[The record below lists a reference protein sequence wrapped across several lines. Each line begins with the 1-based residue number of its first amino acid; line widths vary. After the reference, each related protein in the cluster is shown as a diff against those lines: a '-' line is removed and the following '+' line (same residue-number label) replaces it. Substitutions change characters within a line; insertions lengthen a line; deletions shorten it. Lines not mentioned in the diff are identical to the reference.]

1 MPTEIGRLQS
11 GSSKVSFVDIHKGRP
26 IRLQVRVVVPVKDH
40 PNFNFVGKLLG
51 PKGNSL
57 KRLQEETQ
65 TKMAILGRGS
75 FRDKAKEEELRQLSD
90 PKYSHLHEDLHVEV
104 TTFAPPAE
112 AYSRMAHAISELKPF
127 LVPDY
132 YDDIRQNQ
140 LRELA
145 LLNRDSRKASE
156 LVAGLG
162 GSQRESPTLGVSS
175 ASPSGLQATTSP
187 VIAAPPAATTAAAFP
202 SVTAFSAIGLTG
214 AGGSRSLAVNA
225 MSPIGAGQVQVPAG
239 LVPVSLLPRLPV
251 LQPSTQAAAAAV
263 AVAAQQQQLQRL
275 AAAANATR
283 YNQACSAAAALQR
296 QMSEVTAG
304 NVGQH
309 GTQDT
314 VATTA
319 HTAHTAVAVAADPF
333 LYGDE
338 CPDPSTQSQATSQN
352 EGVRAKDD
360 GSSQATFTEE
370 FVEWA
375 QSPLNQC
382 KIKARTRTIFTPYLV
397 QRFGV

>member
-1 MPTEIGRLQS
+1 MSEGSGSPGAITASAAVDVNAYLNELLAEREKPSCTGHAARLLEQEIGRLQN
-11 GSSKVSFVDIHKGRP
+11 GGTKSSFIDIHKGRP

-75 FRDKAKEEELRQLSD
+75 FRDKTKEEELRQLSD

-112 AYSRMAHAISELKPF
+112 AYSRMSHAISELKPF

-145 LLNRDSRKASE
+145 LLNRDSRKA
-156 LVAGLG
+156 GDILG
-162 GSQRESPTLGVSS
+162 GSQSPTLGVSS
-175 ASPSGLQATTSP
+175 TSPSLQATTSP
-187 VIAAPPAATTAAAFP
+187 VMAPTTTTAFP
-202 SVTAFSAIGLTG
+202 SVTAFPMGIPTTP
-214 AGGSRSLAVNA
+214 GSL
-225 MSPIGAGQVQVPAG
+225 VPMRPG
-239 LVPVSLLPRLPV
+239 LVPVGLLPRLPV
-251 LQPSTQAAAAAV
+251 LQPNQAAAAAV
-263 AVAAQQQQLQRL
+263 AVAQQQQLQRL
-275 AAAANATR
+275 AAATR
-283 YNQACSAAAALQR
+283 YSQAAMQR
-296 QMSEVTAG
+296 QITEVTTTQAD
-304 NVGQH
+304 GQNPPNPSD
-309 GTQDT
+309 Q
-314 VATTA
+314 
-319 HTAHTAVAVAADPF
+319 F

-338 CPDPSTQSQATSQN
+338 YPDPTAVQVASQQTN
-352 EGVRAKDD
+352 GVQKDD
-360 GSSQATFTEE
+360 AATQNSQTFTEE

-375 QSPLNQC
+375 HSPLNQC

-397 QRFGV
+397 PRFGV

>member
-1 MPTEIGRLQS
+1 MHFLALDSRPQISFWIRPEQS
-11 GSSKVSFVDIHKGRP
+11 CP
-26 IRLQVRVVVPVKDH
+26 VRHEELAP
-40 PNFNFVGKLLG
+40 FNFVGKLLG

-145 LLNRDSRKASE
+145 LLNRDSRKAGE
-156 LVAGLG
+156 LAAGLG

-187 VIAAPPAATTAAAFP
+187 VMAPPTAATTATAFP
-202 SVTAFSAIGLTG
+202 SVTAFSAIGLAG
-214 AGGSRSLAVNA
+214 AGASRSIVGA
-225 MSPIGAGQVQVPAG
+225 MSPMRGGQVQVPAG

-251 LQPSTQAAAAAV
+251 LQPTQAAAAAV

-275 AAAANATR
+275 AAAANASR
-283 YNQACSAAAALQR
+283 YTQACSAAAALQR

-304 NVGQH
+304 TGQH
-309 GTQDT
+309 PTQDQAA
-314 VATTA
+314 ATTA
-319 HTAHTAVAVAADPF
+319 HTAVAAAADPF

-338 CPDPSTQSQATSQN
+338 YPDPGAHSGSNTQSEVIRSK
-352 EGVRAKDD
+352 ED
-360 GSSQATFTEE
+360 GSNQATFTEE